1 MTEKQAL
8 LWMLGILGSVCAGAV
23 TVDKVLDI
31 IHKYVKKAQA
41 PDAEQNKRLDEMDK
55 RIGTL
60 EQGQL
65 QHTQALARDLRRF
78 DEIDEVSRLTLDGV
92 RNLLDAQLSGNNHEG
107 MQKSKS
113 DIDNY
118 LLKGV
123 TNHGSTGN

>member
-31 IHKYVKKAQA
+31 VHKYIKKAQA
-41 PDAEQNKRLDEMDK
+41 PDAEQNKRLDEIE
-55 RIGTL
+55 RRLSNVETGYA
-60 EQGQL
+60 
-65 QHTQALARDLRRF
+65 QHSAALKRDLTRF

>member
-41 PDAEQNKRLDEMDK
+41 PDAEQNKRLDEIE
-55 RIGTL
+55 RRLSNVETGYA
-60 EQGQL
+60 
-65 QHTQALARDLRRF
+65 QHSAALKRDLTRF

>member
-31 IHKYVKKAQA
+31 VHKYIKKAQA
-41 PDAEQNKRLDEMDK
+41 PDAEQNKRLDEIE
-55 RIGTL
+55 RRLSNVEVGYA
-60 EQGQL
+60 
-65 QHTQALARDLRRF
+65 QHSAALKRDLTRF

-92 RNLLDAQLSGNNHEG
+92 RNLLDAQLSGNNHDG

-123 TNHGSTGN
+123 TNHGSTCN